1 MTATP
6 TGDAAV
12 RTGLP
17 GLRRRGGLAGGL
29 FGIDLA
35 GLFKDDEGEGGG
47 FQGFFSPQQTTSYY
61 QGRSPNT
68 LTYKAGKTP
77 PQTVTSSVFK
87 LAEAV
92 PSLPAQTPA
101 TTPSEP
107 ESKADRLLSSFIG
120 EMGDPNK
127 KILGAVGL
135 GRAMEYGLSQE
146 DILTKAKAEGMT
158 FGDQAAKTL
167 GLSNL
172 LQYQGPQA
180 EGKTIGLEAL
190 DRARMAGMSD
200 DLIKQFAKEQGIG
213 FGEKAASQL
222 GVPKVSDLSQYIGP
236 AGTQGA
242 LGLEALGRAQ
252 QAGLT
257 NQQITSLAKE
267 QGLGFGAG
275 AAQQLNVPKVTD
287 LGQYIGAG
295 GSAGTLGLEAV
306 NRAKSAGLSDSQIRD
321 LAQQQGLSFGAG
333 AASQLGTLSA
343 SQRASSGSTS
353 NTPNLSRFIGSKGS
367 AGVLGLE
374 ALNRARATGL
384 SDTQIK
390 RLASEQG
397 LRFASGASA
406 SLR

>member
-6 TGDAAV
+6 TGDTAAK
-12 RTGLP
+12 TGLP

-68 LTYKAGKTP
+68 LTYKAAKTP

-92 PSLPAQTPA
+92 PSLPA
-101 TTPSEP
+101 

-374 ALNRARATGL
+374 ALNKARATGL